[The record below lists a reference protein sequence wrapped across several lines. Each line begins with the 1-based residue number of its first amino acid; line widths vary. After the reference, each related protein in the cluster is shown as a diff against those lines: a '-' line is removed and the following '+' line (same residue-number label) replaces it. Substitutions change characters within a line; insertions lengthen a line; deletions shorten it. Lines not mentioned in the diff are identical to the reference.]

1 MKKKNGANVLVGLVL
16 LSAGIWL
23 LYWNERRAVNITHSL
38 NEALNSVIH
47 VSLIEVASEMNEGML
62 VYICGPLRIDEP
74 LTEPEYGISVPA
86 VKLKQRVQMYQW
98 TEEENINNDI
108 YTKSWDNNGKSY
120 TYTTEWRDK
129 LIDSN
134 RFYTREG
141 HHNPKEFPMKSEIYI
156 SEGVHI
162 GKYTLSSELKE
173 KLNDFIAVTSDER
186 PERRD
191 IKLHAGLYYHSIDV
205 WNPEVGDIRVQF
217 SYAGAAGDIVSIVG
231 RQVGTELHGNLLA
244 RGRVPVDVMLS
255 QQHAHNTW
263 LIRLFRLLAW
273 LLIYL
278 AVTFLHHLIIL
289 DDTWLSVTLV
299 FAVTAIAWFAYQP
312 WLGCLFFGGSLI
324 SFTWPFFKTLHHDRH
339 YHSL

>member
-98 TEEENINNDI
+98 TEEENI
-108 YTKSWDNNGKSY
+108 
-120 TYTTEWRDK
+120 
-129 LIDSN
+129 
-134 RFYTREG
+134 
-141 HHNPKEFPMKSEIYI
+141 KEFPMKSEIYI